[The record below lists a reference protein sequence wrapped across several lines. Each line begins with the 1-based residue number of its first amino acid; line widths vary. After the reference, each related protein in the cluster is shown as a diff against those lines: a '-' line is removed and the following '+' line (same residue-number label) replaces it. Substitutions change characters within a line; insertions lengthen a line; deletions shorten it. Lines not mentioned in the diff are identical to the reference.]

1 MTRPG
6 LLPGRIPQAA
16 GMCTTVPQQEVSMRP
31 LTNLATLTIALGLV
45 LGCSDAPVA
54 TSPEQ
59 ADDAIMQLPGYALS
73 ANGGATADPDC
84 LPIGDV
90 IYTVPLPVS
99 QTEVWMTDVR
109 LKEVQCLTRPDG
121 SRLFHVTQ
129 EVVGD
134 LPMPKG
140 AIKISGLG
148 EAGNPNVYDVMVD
161 GELWFT
167 GSFACFWVEPP
178 FTETYDWEFRLTPA
192 GVSKAFCSF
201 PAPSAD

>member
-1 MTRPG
+1 
-6 LLPGRIPQAA
+6 
-16 GMCTTVPQQEVSMRP
+16 MRL

-45 LGCSDAPVA
+45 LGCSDEPVA
-54 TSPEQ
+54 TGPNQ
-59 ADDAIMQLPGYALS
+59 ADDAITQLPGYVLS
-73 ANGGATADPDC
+73 ANGGAIADPDC
-84 LPIGDV
+84 LPVGDA
-90 IYTVPLPVS
+90 IFTVPLPVS

-134 LPMPKG
+134 IPRPKG
-140 AIKISGLG
+140 TIKITGLD
-148 EAGNPNVYDVMVD
+148 EAGNPKVYDVMVD

-178 FTETYDWEFRLTPA
+178 FTETYDWEFSLTPA
-192 GVSKAFCSF
+192 GVSKAFCRF
-201 PAPSAD
+201 PAPSSD